1 LKRANELVVKFSNLL
16 NTFSCAALALLV
28 ALVTINVI
36 TRAVFSS
43 PIEGIYDYSGFLTII
58 IIGGGLAYCSIQND
72 HIELS
77 FIVEKMGRK
86 LQNVIMAVTRIISF
100 ILLSVY
106 TYSLFAL
113 AARLLKANEVSIT
126 TKTPMYIFVYI
137 TAVCFLVFALTVLMK
152 LFPATAKES
161 KNDT

>member
-1 LKRANELVVKFSNLL
+1 LKRVNELVIRISDIL
-16 NTFSCAALALLV
+16 NSFSCAALALLV
-28 ALVTINVI
+28 GLVTINVI
-36 TRAVFSS
+36 ARALFSS

-77 FIVEKMGRK
+77 FIVEKMNRK
-86 LQNVIMAVTRIISF
+86 LQDIVMALTRIISF

-113 AARLLKANEVSIT
+113 ATRLLRANEVSVT
-126 TKTPMYIFVYI
+126 TKTPMCIFVYI
-137 TAVCFLVFALTVLMK
+137 TAVCFLVFALTVLIK
-152 LFPATAKES
+152 LFPSTAKES
-161 KNDT
+161 KNGT